1 MVMYKVVFTKQA
13 LKDLE
18 KLKEANISHKA
29 KQLVDVVKINPY
41 QNPPKYEKLV
51 GNLDG
56 ILSRRINIQHRLVYQ
71 VYESPFNEGGTMYQG
86 TVKIIKNGSAKAE
99 PFLIHFRYSPGVQP
113 MIRRNMR

>member
-41 QNPPKYEKLV
+41 QNPPRYEKLV
-51 GNLDG
+51 GKLDG

-71 VYESPFNEGGTMYQG
+71 VYETPVVEHEQEYQG
-86 TVKIIKNGSAKAE
+86 TVKIIRMWTHYEN
-99 PFLIHFRYSPGVQP
+99 V
-113 MIRRNMR
+113 